1 MPVLGTAKHAFVSG
15 GKIGSKDN
23 PIRSDADML
32 AWTQTQ
38 TGGKIG
44 GVVYIQESTVNSG
57 NPYQVYCEYKN
68 SKCQAMAAVWA
79 SKDATASNWSGNS
92 SNYQR
97 WIIVNNPNDASND
110 WGTGTHTFNDNYDFW
125 GYATNDKSARSRI
138 WFELAKNN
146 SYFKFIGHDQNND
159 LFYTMRSTKAW
170 GVRMK
175 DPNDGGDGS
184 DNYFNNG
191 GSESPTVRVF
201 TESITSNVVADGG
214 GTAVFQNTRWKNL
227 GLGVTDGEGTSANS
241 NDVIMLVA
249 NSRGNAGADGTIG
262 VGSDG
267 FGVNDGYTG
276 IGGKRSQVSGN
287 FPASYTWNANTGN
300 TSQADSIAGNILDP
314 ANHNGNIQ
322 FDTDAAILMFVAPF

>member
-15 GKIGSKDN
+15 AKIGSESN
-23 PIRSDADML
+23 PITSDADML

-44 GVVYIQESTVNSG
+44 GVVYIKESTVNSG

-97 WIIVNNPNDASND
+97 WIIVNNPNDTSND
-110 WGTGTHTFNDNYDFW
+110 WGTGTHTFNDNYDFY

-138 WFELAKNN
+138 WFELSKNN
-146 SYFKFIGHDQNND
+146 CYMKFIGHDQNND
-159 LFYTMRSTKAW
+159 LFYTMRSTKTW

-175 DPNDGGDGS
+175 GSGDGGDGTNS
-184 DNYFNNG
+184 YFNNG
-191 GSESPTVRVF
+191 GGLQCANS
-201 TESITSNVVADGG
+201 SITSNVVADGG
-214 GTAVFQNTRWKNL
+214 GTATFQNSRWKNL
-227 GLGVTDGEGTSANS
+227 GLGVTDGEATNANS

-249 NSRGNAGADGTIG
+249 NSQGTIG
-262 VGSDG
+262 VGDTG

-300 TSQADSIAGNILDP
+300 TNTSDSIAGNILDP

>member
-23 PIRSDADML
+23 PIRSDANML

-38 TGGKIG
+38 TGGKVG
-44 GVVYIQESTVNSG
+44 GVVYIQESTVNG
-57 NPYQVYCEYKN
+57 GLPYEVYCEYKN

-79 SKDATASNWSGNS
+79 SSDATASNWSGNS

-97 WIIVNNPNDASND
+97 WIVVNNPNDNSND

-125 GYATNDKSARSRI
+125 GYTGNDKSARSRI

-146 SYFKFIGHDQNND
+146 SYFKFIDHDQNND

-175 DPNDGGDGS
+175 DPSDGGDGS
-184 DNYFNNG
+184 NNYFNNG
-191 GSESPTVRVF
+191 GSPAVRVF
-201 TESITSNVVADGG
+201 NSSITSNVVADGG

-227 GLGVTDGEGTSANS
+227 GLGVTDGEGAGQNS

-249 NSRGNAGADGTIG
+249 NSQGTIG
-262 VGSDG
+262 VGDSG
-267 FGVNDGYTG
+267 FATDEGYTG

-287 FPASYTWNANTGN
+287 FPGSYTWNASGTG
-300 TSQADSIAGNILDP
+300 DSKAGNILDP
-314 ANHNGNIQ
+314 SNHNGNIV

>member
-32 AWTQTQ
+32 AWTQIQ

-79 SKDATASNWSGNS
+79 SSDATASNWSGNS

-97 WIIVNNPNDASND
+97 WIIVNNPNDNSND
-110 WGTGTHTFNDNYDFW
+110 WGTGTHTFNDNYDFY
-125 GYATNDKSARSRI
+125 GYSGNDKSARSRI

-175 DPNDGGDGS
+175 DPSDGGDGS
-184 DNYFNNG
+184 NNYFNNG
-191 GSESPTVRVF
+191 GSPAVRVF
-201 TESITSNVVADGG
+201 NSSITSNVVADGG

-227 GLGVTDGEGTSANS
+227 GLGVTDGENTNVNS
-241 NDVIMLVA
+241 NDVIMIVA

-267 FGVNDGYTG
+267 FGVDNGYTG

-287 FPASYTWNANTGN
+287 FPASYTWNG
-300 TSQADSIAGNILDP
+300 TSSDSKAGNILDP
-314 ANHNGNIQ
+314 DNHNGNIT

>member
-44 GVVYIQESTVNSG
+44 GAVYIQESTVNSG

-79 SKDATASNWSGNS
+79 SSDATASNWSGNS

-97 WIIVNNPNDASND
+97 WIIVNNPNTASTD
-110 WGTGTHTFNDNYDFW
+110 WGTGTHTFNDNYDFY
-125 GYATNDKSARSRI
+125 GYSANDKSARSRI

-146 SYFKFIGHDQNND
+146 SYFKFINHSQNND
-159 LFYTMRSTKAW
+159 LFYTMRSTKTW

-175 DPNDGGDGS
+175 DPSDGGDGS
-184 DNYFNNG
+184 NNYFNNG
-191 GSESPTVRVF
+191 GSPAVKVANST
-201 TESITSNVVADGG
+201 ITSNVVADGG

-227 GLGVTDGEGTSANS
+227 GLGVTDGEATSANS
-241 NDVIMLVA
+241 NDVIMIVA
-249 NSRGNAGADGTIG
+249 NSQGTIG
-262 VGSDG
+262 VGDGG
-267 FGVNDGYTG
+267 FGVDNGYTG

-287 FPASYTWNANTGN
+287 FPASYTWNG
-300 TSQADSIAGNILDP
+300 TSSDSIAGNILDP

>member
-32 AWTQTQ
+32 AWTQIQ

-79 SKDATASNWSGNS
+79 SSDATASNWSGNS

-97 WIIVNNPNDASND
+97 WIIVNNPNDNSND
-110 WGTGTHTFNDNYDFW
+110 WGTGTHTFNDNYDFY
-125 GYATNDKSARSRI
+125 GYSGNDKSARSRI

-175 DPNDGGDGS
+175 DPSDGGDGS
-184 DNYFNNG
+184 NNYFNNG
-191 GSESPTVRVF
+191 GSPAVRVF
-201 TESITSNVVADGG
+201 NSSIISNVTADGG

-227 GLGVTDGEGTSANS
+227 GLGVTDGENTNVNS
-241 NDVIMLVA
+241 NDVIMIVA

-267 FGVNDGYTG
+267 FGVDNGYTG

-287 FPASYTWNANTGN
+287 FPASYTWNG
-300 TSQADSIAGNILDP
+300 TSSDSIAGNILDP
-314 ANHNGNIQ
+314 DNHNGNIA

>member
-1 MPVLGTAKHAFVSG
+1 MPVFGTAKHAYAAALP
-15 GKIGSKDN
+15 IGSEGN
-23 PIRSDADML
+23 PITSDADML

-38 TGGKIG
+38 TGGKEG
-44 GVVYIQESTVNSG
+44 GVVFIKESTVNSG

-97 WIIVNNPNDASND
+97 WIIVNNPNNASND
-110 WGTGTHTFNDNYDFW
+110 WGTGTHTFNDTYDFW

-138 WFELAKNN
+138 WFELGKSN

-159 LFYTMRSTKAW
+159 LFYTMRNSKVW
-170 GVRMK
+170 GLRMK
-175 DPNDGGDGS
+175 GDGIGDGTNSYFNNDGGIQFANS
-184 DNYFNNG
+184 
-191 GSESPTVRVF
+191 
-201 TESITSNVVADGG
+201 SITSNVVAEGG

-227 GLGVTDGEGTSANS
+227 GLGVTDGEAASANS

-249 NSRGNAGADGTIG
+249 NSTGSIG
-262 VGSDG
+262 SGDNG
-267 FGVNDGYTG
+267 FGINDGYTG

-300 TSQADSIAGNILDP
+300 TSTSDSIAGNILDP

>member
-32 AWTQTQ
+32 AWTQIQ

-44 GVVYIQESTVNSG
+44 GAVYIQESTVNSG

-79 SKDATASNWSGNS
+79 SSDATASNWSGNS

-125 GYATNDKSARSRI
+125 GYANNDKSARSRI

-146 SYFKFIGHDQNND
+146 CYMKFINHSQNND

-175 DPNDGGDGS
+175 DPSDGGDGS
-184 DNYFNNG
+184 NNYFNNG
-191 GSESPTVRVF
+191 GSPAVIVANST
-201 TESITSNVVADGG
+201 ITSNVVADGG
-214 GTAVFQNTRWKNL
+214 GTATFQNGRWKNL
-227 GLGVTDGEGTSANS
+227 GLGVSDGEATTANS

-249 NSRGNAGADGTIG
+249 NSQGDIG
-262 VGSDG
+262 VGDSG

-287 FPASYTWNANTGN
+287 FPASYTWNG
-300 TSQADSIAGNILDP
+300 TSSDSIAGNILDP
-314 ANHNGNIQ
+314 GNHNGNIV

>member
-57 NPYQVYCEYKN
+57 NPYEVYCEYKN

-97 WIIVNNPNDASND
+97 WIVVNDPNGLGD
-110 WGTGTHTFNDNYDFW
+110 WGQATHTFNDNYDFY
-125 GYATNDKSARSRI
+125 GYAANDKSARSRI

-146 SYFKFIGHDQNND
+146 SYFKFINHSQNND
-159 LFYTMRSTKAW
+159 LFYTMRSTKTW

-175 DPNDGGDGS
+175 DPSDGGDGS
-184 DNYFNNG
+184 NNYFNNG
-191 GSESPTVRVF
+191 GSPAVKVANST
-201 TESITSNVVADGG
+201 ITSNVVADGG
-214 GTAVFQNTRWKNL
+214 GTATFQNGRWKNL
-227 GLGVTDGEGTSANS
+227 GLGVTDGEATTANS
-241 NDVIMLVA
+241 NDVIMIVA
-249 NSRGNAGADGTIG
+249 NSQGTIG
-262 VGSDG
+262 VGDSG
-267 FGVNDGYTG
+267 FTVNDGYTG
-276 IGGKRSQVSGN
+276 VGGKRSQVSGN
-287 FPASYTWNANTGN
+287 FPASYTWNGTGG
-300 TSQADSIAGNILDP
+300 DSIAGNILDP

>member
-44 GVVYIQESTVNSG
+44 GVVYIQESTVNG
-57 NPYQVYCEYKN
+57 GLPYEVYCEYKN

-110 WGTGTHTFNDNYDFW
+110 WGTGTHTFNDTYDFW

-227 GLGVTDGEGTSANS
+227 GLGVTDGEATNANS

-287 FPASYTWNANTGN
+287 FPASYTWNG
-300 TSQADSIAGNILDP
+300 TSADSKAGNILDP